1 MPNAIGIIEVSSI
14 ALGYQVQDE
23 LLKAADVDLIMAR
36 TICSGKY
43 IVMIGGGVGAVNA
56 SVAHAAQIAQEGIIE
71 QIVIPNVHPQVFPA
85 LSGSAELGA
94 DDLGALGVIEAFSAT
109 TAIQAADAAVKAAN
123 VTVYRVHIAMAI
135 GGKGF
140 VLLTGDV
147 AAVTAAVAAG
157 AQLAAE
163 HGLLVNKVV
172 IPRPR
177 RELFRDFI

>member
-1 MPNAIGIIEVSSI
+1 MPNAIGLIEITSI
-14 ALGYQVQDE
+14 ALGYQVEDE
-23 LLKAADVDLIMAR
+23 MLKAAEVELLLAR

-43 IVMIGGGVGAVNA
+43 IVVVGGGVGAVQA
-56 SVAHAAQIAQEGIIE
+56 SVDHGAQVAEEGIIQ

-85 LSGSAELGA
+85 LSGTTELSTEE
-94 DDLGALGVIEAFSAT
+94 LGALGVIETFSAAS
-109 TAIQAADAAVKAAN
+109 AIEATDAAVKAAN
-123 VTVYRVHIAMAI
+123 VTAYRIHLAMAI

-147 AAVTAAVAAG
+147 AGIRAAVAAG
-157 AQLAAE
+157 AQSAADQ
-163 HGLLVNKVV
+163 GLLVNRIV